1 VTIKK
6 NTFKNKNKETTSKP
20 GEVGCGYLDIVN

>member
-6 NTFKNKNKETTSKP
+6 NTFKNIIKGATSKP
-20 GEVGCGYLDIVN
+20 REAGCGYLDIVS

>member
-6 NTFKNKNKETTSKP
+6 NTFKNKNIGITSKP
-20 GEVGCGYLDIVN
+20 GEAGYGYLDIVS

>member
-6 NTFKNKNKETTSKP
+6 NTFKNRNKGTTLKP
-20 GEVGCGYLDIVN
+20 REVGCGYLDIVS

>member
-6 NTFKNKNKETTSKP
+6 NTFKNRNKGTTSKP
-20 GEVGCGYLDIVN
+20 REAGCAYLDIVS